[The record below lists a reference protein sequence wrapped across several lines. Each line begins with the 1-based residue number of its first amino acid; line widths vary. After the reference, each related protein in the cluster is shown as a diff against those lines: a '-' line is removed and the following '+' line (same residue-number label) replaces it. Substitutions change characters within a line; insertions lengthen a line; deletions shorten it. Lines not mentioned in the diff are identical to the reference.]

1 MDFTQVIL
9 ILVILILSI
18 IVGYLFIKSVY
29 LDEKNK
35 VNDITNLML
44 DIELKKKGLDEKYK
58 AMSIDDIVTERNKS
72 KSDRESRDS

>member
-1 MDFTQVIL
+1 MEFMQVIL
-9 ILVILILSI
+9 ILCVLVLA
-18 IVGYLFIKSVY
+18 VFAFYLFIKNAI

-58 AMSIDDIVTERNKS
+58 AMSIDDIVTERNRA